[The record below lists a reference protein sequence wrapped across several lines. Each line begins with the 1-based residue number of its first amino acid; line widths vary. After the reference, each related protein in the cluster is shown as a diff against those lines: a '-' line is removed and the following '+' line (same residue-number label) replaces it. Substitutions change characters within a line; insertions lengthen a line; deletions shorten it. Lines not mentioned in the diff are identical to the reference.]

1 MQVIVYKCHDRHT
14 DDEIKIYEYSKE
26 NLEKV
31 KNKVKQDWDSP
42 NNSHAAEVHYDGWD
56 FEYGWGE
63 DYYSAYKVV
72 DVLPSV
78 V

>member
-1 MQVIVYKCHDRHT
+1 MQKVIVYKCHDRHT
-14 DDEIKIYEYSKE
+14 DDVIKIYEYTPE
-26 NLEKV
+26 NLVAV
-31 KNKVKQDWDSP
+31 KNKVIKDWNSP
-42 NNSHAAEVHYDGWD
+42 SSPGTELCYDGWD

-72 DVLPSV
+72 DVLSSV

>member
-1 MQVIVYKCHDRHT
+1 MQKVIVYKCHDRHT

-42 NNSHAAEVHYDGWD
+42 NNSHATELHYDGWD

-72 DVLPSV
+72 DVLQAV
-78 V
+78 

>member
-14 DDEIKIYEYSKE
+14 DDEIKIFEYSKE
-26 NLEKV
+26 NLEAVKEKV
-31 KNKVKQDWDSP
+31 KKDWDGP
-42 NNSHAAEVHYDGWD
+42 NSRATELHYDGWD

-72 DVLPSV
+72 DVTKTV